1 MFDYEK
7 LRKSLRLVLFYG
19 NNWTSLIGGAITS
32 ASAVVLVG
40 FWVVSIFGH
49 GGSSN
54 PYLGILFDVFLPGC
68 SSSGWC

>member
-1 MFDYEK
+1 MFDFDK

-40 FWVVSIFGH
+40 FWVI
-49 GGSSN
+49 
-54 PYLGILFDVFLPGC
+54 
-68 SSSGWC
+68 